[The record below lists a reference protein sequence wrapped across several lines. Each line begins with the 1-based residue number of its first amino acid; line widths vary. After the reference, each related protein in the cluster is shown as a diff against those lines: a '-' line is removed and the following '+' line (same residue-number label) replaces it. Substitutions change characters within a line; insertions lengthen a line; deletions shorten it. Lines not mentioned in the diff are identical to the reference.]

1 MPASTTHNVP
11 YRAIVFDL
19 CPLFAD
25 GMERVLNALD
35 GFEVRA
41 CTADMHAVVD
51 LVVER
56 QANFVVLDLDAG
68 QPAIKVLEDI
78 KALPESV
85 RCVMTI
91 TDGSQPAL
99 MAAIRMQADGFLSKR
114 LTAKEFAQQ
123 LPRIAA
129 GDMVI
134 SDALTNALAE
144 TLRNVSYVDE
154 GRDISVLSPR
164 EVEVLHCIANGMSN
178 RLISEHLAMSDGTV
192 KVHVKHLLKKLGF
205 STRVEAA
212 LWASENGHRVPIA
225 RQK

>member
-1 MPASTTHNVP
+1 MTSTVP
-11 YRAIVFDL
+11 IRQPRMRVLVFDL
-19 CPLFAD
+19 CPLFAE
-25 GMERVLNALD
+25 GLIGVFKRLG
-35 GFEVRA
+35 GFEIAAVTGEIEKVPA
-41 CTADMHAVVD
+41 LVAEHAV
-51 LVVER
+51 
-56 QANFVVLDLDAG
+56 NFVVLDLDAG
-68 QPAIKVLEDI
+68 QPAVKVLEQI
-78 KALPESV
+78 KAGSDNV

-114 LTAKEFAQQ
+114 LPAAEFAKQ

-154 GRDISVLSPR
+154 GRDISILSPR
-164 EVEVLHCIANGMSN
+164 EVQVLHCIANGMSN
-178 RLISEHLAMSDGTV
+178 RLISERLQISDGTV
-192 KVHVKHLLKKLGF
+192 KVHVKHLLKKLRF

-212 LWASENGHRVPIA
+212 LWASENGHRAPVP
-225 RQK
+225 RQ

>member
-1 MPASTTHNVP
+1 MS
-11 YRAIVFDL
+11 
-19 CPLFAD
+19 LFAQHGYGKANKID
-25 GMERVLNALD
+25 RAL
-35 GFEVRA
+35 
-41 CTADMHAVVD
+41 
-51 LVVER
+51 
-56 QANFVVLDLDAG
+56 QANDISGVILSPKAESLDKLIAFSADLHEKYPEFAEQLLREADVIFCLDFNEPKRVDKLA
-68 QPAIKVLEDI
+68 
-78 KALPESV
+78 
-85 RCVMTI
+85 
-91 TDGSQPAL
+91 PAL

-114 LTAKEFAQQ
+114 LTAKQFAEQ

-178 RLISEHLAMSDGTV
+178 RLISEHLAISDGTV